1 MIDIQ
6 NLGFAYNGQ
15 PVLAGMSAHIPR
27 GECVALLGANG
38 SGKST
43 LLMLLTGLYTLQQG
57 RIRIG
62 ELHNPGQER
71 SLRRFVGLL
80 LQDADLQILGAT
92 VREDLELSAG
102 VEKKGRKEAWD
113 LAGRF
118 ALQDAWETPVHHLSG
133 GQKRKLCLA
142 GMLLRQPRV
151 LLYDEPFSGLDYP
164 GMLELRSLL
173 QANTAQGIT
182 QVVATHD
189 LEPLIGVATGCLVL
203 HQGRLVYSGS
213 FPGIMDDLAGY
224 NVRPPCSWQREK
236 RLLDWA

>member
-6 NLGFAYNGQ
+6 NVRFAYNGRA
-15 PVLAGMSAHIPR
+15 VLAEISARIPR
-27 GECVALLGANG
+27 GECMALLGANG

-43 LLMLLTGLYTLQQG
+43 LLMLLTGLYAPHQG
-57 RIRIG
+57 LVRVG
-62 ELHNPGQER
+62 ELYNPGQER

-80 LQDADLQILGAT
+80 MQDADLQILGAT

-102 VEKKGRKEAWD
+102 VEKKGQEEAWD
-113 LAGRF
+113 LGGRF
-118 ALQDAWETPVHHLSG
+118 GLQDAWETPVHHLSG

-164 GMLELRSLL
+164 GILELRSLL
-173 QANTAQGIT
+173 QANASQGIT

-203 HQGRLVYSGS
+203 HQGRLVYCGAL
-213 FPGIMDDLAGY
+213 PQVMDDLAGY